1 MKFFNK
7 KNSNFLKI
15 MKSKVNNETVYNFK
29 KKNTDTLRENFL
41 RLSKGL

>member
-1 MKFFNK
+1 MKYFNK

-15 MKSKVNNETVYNFK
+15 VKNKENNETTYSFR